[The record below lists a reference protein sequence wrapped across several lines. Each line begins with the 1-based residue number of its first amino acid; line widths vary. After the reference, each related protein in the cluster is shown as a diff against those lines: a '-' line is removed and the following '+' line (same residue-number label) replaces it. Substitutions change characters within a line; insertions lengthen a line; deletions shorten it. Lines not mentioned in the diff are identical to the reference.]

1 MKVHKQN
8 QILSPFSNDQ
18 ELIHQSKHLL
28 LELYNCDF
36 EKLNDE
42 SFLRCTLNRAAKLAN
57 ATVLNLI
64 SNKFEP
70 QGVTAIAL
78 LAESHISIHTW
89 PESNYSAVDI
99 FTCGQN
105 MMPELASQYLIESLM
120 AKEHSLRVIERN
132 PPSAVSKQDIRDIS
146 KALGFPW
153 WDKPA
158 QPCLSSRFPY
168 GHEITSERLKMVE
181 KAEEYVLFCF
191 LNHF

>member
-1 MKVHKQN
+1 MEIYKKS
-8 QILSPFSNDQ
+8 QILNSFSD
-18 ELIHQSKHLL
+18 EKKLIHQSKHLL
-28 LELYNCDF
+28 LELYRCDC

-42 SFLRCTLNRAAKLAN
+42 SFLRCILNRAAKLAN

-89 PESNYSAVDI
+89 PESNYSAVDV

-105 MMPELASQYLIESLM
+105 MMPELASQYLIKSLL

-132 PPSAVSKQDIRDIS
+132 PPSTVSKQIR
-146 KALGFPW
+146 
-153 WDKPA
+153 
-158 QPCLSSRFPY
+158 
-168 GHEITSERLKMVE
+168 TV
-181 KAEEYVLFCF
+181 V
-191 LNHF
+191 

>member
-1 MKVHKQN
+1 MEIYKKS
-8 QILSPFSNDQ
+8 QILSSYGDEQ
-18 ELIHQSKHLL
+18 ILSHKSKHLL
-28 LELYNCDF
+28 LELYRCDR

-42 SFLRCTLNRAAKLAN
+42 SFLRCILNRAAKLSN

-89 PESNYSAVDI
+89 PESNYSAIDI

-132 PPSAVSKQDIRDIS
+132 PPSAVSNQMRT
-146 KALGFPW
+146 F
-153 WDKPA
+153 
-158 QPCLSSRFPY
+158 
-168 GHEITSERLKMVE
+168 V
-181 KAEEYVLFCF
+181 
-191 LNHF
+191 

>member
-1 MKVHKQN
+1 MEIYKKN
-8 QILSPFSNDQ
+8 QILSSFCDDQ
-18 ELIHQSKHLL
+18 KLSHHSKHLL
-28 LELYNCDF
+28 LELYRCDF
-36 EKLNDE
+36 EKINDE

-99 FTCGQN
+99 FTCGQK
-105 MMPELASQYLIESLM
+105 MMPELASKYLIETLM

-132 PPSAVSKQDIRDIS
+132 PPSSVPKQIR
-146 KALGFPW
+146 
-153 WDKPA
+153 
-158 QPCLSSRFPY
+158 
-168 GHEITSERLKMVE
+168 TV
-181 KAEEYVLFCF
+181 V
-191 LNHF
+191 

>member
-1 MKVHKQN
+1 MEIYKKN
-8 QILSPFSNDQ
+8 QILSSLHDGHI
-18 ELIHQSKHLL
+18 LSHQSKHLL
-28 LELYNCDF
+28 LELYRCDC

-42 SFLRCTLNRAAKLAN
+42 SFLRCTLNKAAKLAN

-99 FTCGQN
+99 FTCGKN
-105 MMPELASQYLIESLM
+105 MIPELASQFLIESLI

-132 PPSAVSKQDIRDIS
+132 PPSAVSKQIR
-146 KALGFPW
+146 
-153 WDKPA
+153 
-158 QPCLSSRFPY
+158 
-168 GHEITSERLKMVE
+168 TV
-181 KAEEYVLFCF
+181 V
-191 LNHF
+191 

>member
-1 MKVHKQN
+1 MEIPKKS
-8 QILSPFSNDQ
+8 QILSSFSDQ
-18 ELIHQSKHLL
+18 QKLSHQSKHLL
-28 LELYNCDF
+28 LELYRCDC

-57 ATVLNLI
+57 ATILNLI

-105 MMPELASQYLIESLM
+105 MLPELASQYLIEALK
-120 AKEHSLRVIERN
+120 AEEHYLRVIERN
-132 PPSAVSKQDIRDIS
+132 PPAAVVNEMR
-146 KALGFPW
+146 
-153 WDKPA
+153 
-158 QPCLSSRFPY
+158 
-168 GHEITSERLKMVE
+168 TV
-181 KAEEYVLFCF
+181 V
-191 LNHF
+191 

>member
-1 MKVHKQN
+1 MEFPKKN
-8 QILSPFSNDQ
+8 QFLHSLNND
-18 ELIHQSKHLL
+18 EKLMHQSKHFL
-28 LELYNCDF
+28 LELYRCDC

-42 SFLRCTLNRAAKLAN
+42 SFLRCALNRSAKLAK
-57 ATVLNLI
+57 ATILNLI

-132 PPSAVSKQDIRDIS
+132 PPSEVPKQIRTAV
-146 KALGFPW
+146 
-153 WDKPA
+153 
-158 QPCLSSRFPY
+158 
-168 GHEITSERLKMVE
+168 
-181 KAEEYVLFCF
+181 
-191 LNHF
+191 

>member
-1 MKVHKQN
+1 MEIYKKN
-8 QILSPFSNDQ
+8 QILSSFSNDPK
-18 ELIHQSKHLL
+18 LSHQSKHLL
-28 LELYNCDF
+28 LELYRCDR

-42 SFLRCTLNRAAKLAN
+42 CFLRCILNRAAKLAN

-105 MMPELASQYLIESLM
+105 MTPDISCKYLIQVLM
-120 AKEHSLRVIERN
+120 AKEHLLRVINRN
-132 PPSAVSKQDIRDIS
+132 PP
-146 KALGFPW
+146 F
-153 WDKPA
+153 
-158 QPCLSSRFPY
+158 
-168 GHEITSERLKMVE
+168 
-181 KAEEYVLFCF
+181 
-191 LNHF
+191 

>member
-1 MKVHKQN
+1 MEIYKKS
-8 QILSPFSNDQ
+8 QILSSLSNEQ
-18 ELIHQSKHLL
+18 KLIHQSKHLL
-28 LELYNCDF
+28 LELYRCDR

-42 SFLRCTLNRAAKLAN
+42 SFLRCILNRAAKLAN

-105 MMPELASQYLIESLM
+105 MKPEISCKYLIQALM
-120 AKEHSLRVIERN
+120 AKEHLLRIIDRN
-132 PPSAVSKQDIRDIS
+132 PPSEFYSQIKTI
-146 KALGFPW
+146 
-153 WDKPA
+153 
-158 QPCLSSRFPY
+158 
-168 GHEITSERLKMVE
+168 
-181 KAEEYVLFCF
+181 
-191 LNHF
+191 N

>member
-1 MKVHKQN
+1 MEVSKKNQN
-8 QILSPFSNDQ
+8 LSSFSND
-18 ELIHQSKHLL
+18 EKLIHQSKHFL
-28 LELYNCDF
+28 LELYRCDF

-42 SFLRCTLNRAAKLAN
+42 SFLRCTLNRAAKVAK

-105 MMPELASQYLIESLM
+105 MMPELASKYLIEALM
-120 AKEHSLRVIERN
+120 AEEHFLRIIERN
-132 PPSAVSKQDIRDIS
+132 PPAAVMTQIR
-146 KALGFPW
+146 
-153 WDKPA
+153 
-158 QPCLSSRFPY
+158 
-168 GHEITSERLKMVE
+168 TV
-181 KAEEYVLFCF
+181 V
-191 LNHF
+191 

>member
-1 MKVHKQN
+1 MEVSKKSP
-8 QILSPFSNDQ
+8 ILSSFNDDQ
-18 ELIHQSKHLL
+18 KLSHQSKHLL
-28 LELYNCDF
+28 LELYKCDN

-105 MMPELASQYLIESLM
+105 MLPELASQYLIESLL
-120 AKEHSLRVIERN
+120 AKEHTLRVIERN
-132 PPSAVSKQDIRDIS
+132 PPEAIFKQMR
-146 KALGFPW
+146 KF
-153 WDKPA
+153 
-158 QPCLSSRFPY
+158 
-168 GHEITSERLKMVE
+168 V
-181 KAEEYVLFCF
+181 
-191 LNHF
+191 

>member
-1 MKVHKQN
+1 MEIYKKSQN
-8 QILSPFSNDQ
+8 LSSLSDEQ
-18 ELIHQSKHLL
+18 KLSHQSKHFL
-28 LELYNCDF
+28 LELYRCDY

-42 SFLRCTLNRAAKLAN
+42 SFLRCTLNRAAKLAK

-105 MMPELASQYLIESLM
+105 MLPELASRYLIEALK
-120 AKEHSLRVIERN
+120 AEEHFLRVIRRN
-132 PPSAVSKQDIRDIS
+132 PPAAVHKVIRT
-146 KALGFPW
+146 A
-153 WDKPA
+153 
-158 QPCLSSRFPY
+158 
-168 GHEITSERLKMVE
+168 V
-181 KAEEYVLFCF
+181 
-191 LNHF
+191 